1 MRPVKSTKQT
11 VKNKMLFSCLMRRF
25 KQNSGIMIEAEGFT
39 YSINKC
45 SLLNAGLCVRL
56 WVPDGKQERRRDTVY
71 AHLDL
76 LFQRERPAAGQQEAI
91 CVLSVNGSRV
101 LCAMGLD
108 GKPLNL
114 HWVSWGVSQVRGA
127 ECVQQSST
135 EREWH

>member
-91 CVLSVNGSRV
+91 
-101 LCAMGLD
+101 LCA
-108 GKPLNL
+108 KCE
-114 HWVSWGVSQVRGA
+114 W
-127 ECVQQSST
+127 QQSVVCHGIRWKAIEST
-135 EREWH
+135 LGELGSQPGKGGRVCTAVIH